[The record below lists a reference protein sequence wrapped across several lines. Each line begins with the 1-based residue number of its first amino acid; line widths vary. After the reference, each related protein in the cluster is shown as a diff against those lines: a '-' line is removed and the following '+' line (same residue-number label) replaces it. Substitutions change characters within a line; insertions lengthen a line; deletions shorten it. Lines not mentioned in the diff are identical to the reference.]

1 MSEIARIAGRL
12 LGALVVFAALASPG
26 QSDPLQGQVIR
37 DGASLSL
44 SDGFVTLPYMS
55 PRGRL
60 LVEPS
65 SPPGAPLTVSTMP
78 FRRLH
83 SAPIRLKAIGPV
95 PKSFPISRP
104 PEATTYRIVVP
115 CDVDIRLLG
124 TMTAEEAVTEDTGV
138 LYLARTEATM
148 GTTRPNFISAMT
160 IGTPTADCTPEMH
173 YGMGGG

>member
-1 MSEIARIAGRL
+1 MRCVPQILLWVLCLALAPAVHAADVSIGYVQGPGGYYNPTDRSGPYTINAAGNAQL
-12 LGALVVFAALASPG
+12 LGVPV
-26 QSDPLQGQVIR
+26 
-37 DGASLSL
+37 
-44 SDGFVTLPYMS
+44 
-55 PRGRL
+55 
-60 LVEPS
+60 
-65 SPPGAPLTVSTMP
+65 PLTVSSMP

-124 TMTAEEAVTEDTGV
+124 TMTVEEAVTEDTGV

-160 IGTPTADCTPEMH
+160 VGTPTGDCTPEMH